1 MRNIIRFDLSLAPIY
16 NTEQF
21 VFGIL
26 NALFEFK
33 NIYVVFVI
41 INPGSLNKKIL
52 NLEIVYSFFA
62 DNKASPTPQTFCF
75 SESVFILIPTLN
87 FASCAEISR

>member
-16 NTEQF
+16 YTEQF

-33 NIYVVFVI
+33 SIYVMFVI
-41 INPGSLNKKIL
+41 INPGSLNKKNIESGNRL
-52 NLEIVYSFFA
+52 FF
-62 DNKASPTPQTFCF
+62 FCG
-75 SESVFILIPTLN
+75 
-87 FASCAEISR
+87 

>member
-16 NTEQF
+16 YTEQF

-33 NIYVVFVI
+33 SIYVVFVI

-52 NLEIVYSFFA
+52 NLEILFLRIIKVRPHLKHFVSQNQFLF
-62 DNKASPTPQTFCF
+62 
-75 SESVFILIPTLN
+75 
-87 FASCAEISR
+87 